1 MRAVV
6 QRVTDARVSVD
17 GDVKGSVGAG
27 MCVLL
32 GVEAGDGDKDLEY
45 IVDKVSGLRIFD
57 DENGV
62 MNRSILDTGGEILSI
77 SQFTLLGDVR
87 HGKRPSWIR
96 AERPE
101 EANDMYMRFNEVQAI
116 QKQTTRLRPAG
127 HTLLTSAPCSFHLYP
142 EDCPTAAHEIH
153 PGS

>member
-6 QRVTDARVSVD
+6 QRVKGASVSVD
-17 GDVKGSVGAG
+17 GEIRGAIDQG
-27 MCVLL
+27 LCVLL
-32 GVEAGDGDKDLEY
+32 GVEAGDEKKDLDY
-45 IVDKVSGLRIFD
+45 LLDKVSGLRIFD

-62 MNRSILDTGGEILSI
+62 MNRSVLDIGGEILSI

-101 EANDMYMRFNEVQAI
+101 QANEMYMRFNEGLRARGITVKEGVFQAEMLVNI
-116 QKQTTRLRPAG
+116 NNDGPVTI
-127 HTLLTSAPCSFHLYP
+127 LLDSKKIF
-142 EDCPTAAHEIH
+142 
-153 PGS
+153 

>member
-6 QRVTDARVSVD
+6 QRVTEASVSVD
-17 GDVKGSVGAG
+17 NEVKGAIGQG
-27 MCVLL
+27 LLVLL
-32 GVEAGDGDKDLEY
+32 GVETDDGEKDLQY
-45 IVDKVSGLRIFD
+45 MIDKVSGLRIFD

-62 MNRSILDTGGEILSI
+62 MNRSVMDTEGEILSI

-101 EANDMYMRFNEVQAI
+101 KANELYMEFNKGLRDKGINVEEGVFQAEMKVHLI
-116 QKQTTRLRPAG
+116 NDGPVTI
-127 HTLLTSAPCSFHLYP
+127 LLDSKKLF
-142 EDCPTAAHEIH
+142 
-153 PGS
+153 

>member
-6 QRVTDARVSVD
+6 QRVTEASVSVD
-17 GDVKGSVGAG
+17 NEIKGSIGQG
-27 MCVLL
+27 LLVLL
-32 GVEAGDGDKDLEY
+32 GVETGDGEDDLRY
-45 IVDKVSGLRIFD
+45 MIDKVSGLRIFD

-62 MNRSILDTGGEILSI
+62 MNRSVMDISGEILSI

-101 EANDMYMRFNEVQAI
+101 RANELYMDFNRGLRDKGINVAEGVFQAEMMVHLI
-116 QKQTTRLRPAG
+116 NDGPVTI
-127 HTLLTSAPCSFHLYP
+127 LLDSHRSF
-142 EDCPTAAHEIH
+142 
-153 PGS
+153 

>member
-6 QRVTDARVSVD
+6 QRVTDAKVSVD

-45 IVDKVSGLRIFD
+45 TVDKVSGLRIFD

-101 EANDMYMRFNEVQAI
+101 EANDMYMRFNEALRVKGIRVEEGVFQAEM
-116 QKQTTRLRPAG
+116 LV
-127 HTLLTSAPCSFHLYP
+127 
-142 EDCPTAAHEIH
+142 EIH
-153 PGS
+153 NDGPVTILLDSKKTF

>member
-6 QRVTDARVSVD
+6 QRVTDASVSVD
-17 GDVKGSVGAG
+17 GKVCGSVGKG
-27 MCVLL
+27 LCVLL
-32 GVEAGDGDKDLEY
+32 GVETDDGDKDLEY
-45 IVDKVSGLRIFD
+45 IIDKVAGLRIFD

-62 MNRSILDTGGEILSI
+62 MNLSILDMGGEILSI

-101 EANDMYMRFNEVQAI
+101 KANEMYMRFNNGLRAKGINVEEGVFQAEM
-116 QKQTTRLRPAG
+116 LV
-127 HTLLTSAPCSFHLYP
+127 
-142 EDCPTAAHEIH
+142 EIH
-153 PGS
+153 NDGPVTILLDSKRTF

>member
-6 QRVTDARVSVD
+6 QRVTDAKVSVD
-17 GDVKGSVGAG
+17 GAVRGSVGAG

-77 SQFTLLGDVR
+77 PQFTLLGDVR
-87 HGKRPSWIR
+87 HGKRPAWIR

-101 EANDMYMRFNEVQAI
+101 KANELYMRFNDGLRAKGIRVEEGVFQAEM
-116 QKQTTRLRPAG
+116 LV
-127 HTLLTSAPCSFHLYP
+127 
-142 EDCPTAAHEIH
+142 EIH
-153 PGS
+153 NDGPVTILLDSKKTF

>member
-6 QRVTDARVSVD
+6 QRVTDACVSVD
-17 GDVKGSVGAG
+17 GKVCGSAGKGL
-27 MCVLL
+27 CVLL
-32 GVEAGDGDKDLEY
+32 GVETDDGDKDLEY
-45 IVDKVSGLRIFD
+45 MIDKVAGLRIFD

-62 MNRSILDTGGEILSI
+62 MNLSVLDIGGEILSI

-101 EANDMYMRFNEVQAI
+101 KANEMYMRFNEGLRAKGIHVEEGVFQAEM
-116 QKQTTRLRPAG
+116 LV
-127 HTLLTSAPCSFHLYP
+127 
-142 EDCPTAAHEIH
+142 EIH
-153 PGS
+153 NDGPVTILLDSKRKF

>member
-6 QRVTDARVSVD
+6 QRVTDAKVSVD
-17 GDVKGSVGAG
+17 GTIRGSVGAG

-32 GVEAGDGDKDLEY
+32 GVESGDTDKDLDY

-57 DENGV
+57 DDNGV

-77 SQFTLLGDVR
+77 SQFTLMGDVR

-101 EANDMYMRFNEVQAI
+101 QANEMYMRFNDALREKGIRVEEGVFQAEM
-116 QKQTTRLRPAG
+116 LV
-127 HTLLTSAPCSFHLYP
+127 
-142 EDCPTAAHEIH
+142 EIH
-153 PGS
+153 NDGPVTILLDSKKTF

>member
-6 QRVTDARVSVD
+6 QRVTDAKVSVD
-17 GDVKGSVGAG
+17 GIVRGSVGAG

-32 GVEAGDGDKDLEY
+32 GVETGDGDKDLEY
-45 IVDKVSGLRIFD
+45 ITDKVSGLRIFD

-96 AERPE
+96 AERPD
-101 EANDMYMRFNEVQAI
+101 EANEMYRRFNEALRTKGIRVEEGVFQAEM
-116 QKQTTRLRPAG
+116 LV
-127 HTLLTSAPCSFHLYP
+127 
-142 EDCPTAAHEIH
+142 EIH
-153 PGS
+153 NDGPVTILLDSKKTF

>member
-6 QRVTDARVSVD
+6 QRVTDAKVTV
-17 GDVKGSVGAG
+17 GEKVTGSIGQG
-27 MCVLL
+27 LCVLL
-32 GVEAGDGDKDLEY
+32 GVETDDVQKDLDY
-45 IVDKVSGLRIFD
+45 ISEKVAGLRIFD

-62 MNRSILDTGGEILSI
+62 MNRSVMDVGGEILSI

-101 EANDMYMRFNEVQAI
+101 KANEMYLSFNESLRARGINVEEGVFQAEM
-116 QKQTTRLRPAG
+116 LV
-127 HTLLTSAPCSFHLYP
+127 
-142 EDCPTAAHEIH
+142 EIH
-153 PGS
+153 NDGPVTILLDSKKTF

>member
-6 QRVTDARVSVD
+6 QRVTDAKVSVN
-17 GDVKGSVGAG
+17 GTVNGSIGAG

-32 GVEAGDGDKDLEY
+32 GVETGDGDKDLDY

-57 DENGV
+57 DDNGV
-62 MNRSILDTGGEILSI
+62 MNRSLLDNGGEILSI

-101 EANDMYMRFNEVQAI
+101 EANEMYKRFNEALRAKGIKVEEGVFQAEM
-116 QKQTTRLRPAG
+116 LV
-127 HTLLTSAPCSFHLYP
+127 
-142 EDCPTAAHEIH
+142 EIH
-153 PGS
+153 NDGPVTILLDSRKTF

>member
-6 QRVTDARVSVD
+6 QRVTDAKVSVD
-17 GDVKGSVGAG
+17 GTIRGSVGAG

-32 GVEAGDGDKDLEY
+32 GVESGDSDKDLDY

-57 DENGV
+57 DDNGV

-77 SQFTLLGDVR
+77 SQFTLMGDVR

-101 EANDMYMRFNEVQAI
+101 RANEMYMRFNDALREKGIHVEEGVFQAEM
-116 QKQTTRLRPAG
+116 LV
-127 HTLLTSAPCSFHLYP
+127 
-142 EDCPTAAHEIH
+142 EIH
-153 PGS
+153 NDGPVTILLDSKKTF

>member
-6 QRVTDARVSVD
+6 QRVTDAKVSVD

-45 IVDKVSGLRIFD
+45 TVDNVSGLRIFD

-62 MNRSILDTGGEILSI
+62 MNRSILDTGG
-77 SQFTLLGDVR
+77 
-87 HGKRPSWIR
+87 
-96 AERPE
+96 
-101 EANDMYMRFNEVQAI
+101 
-116 QKQTTRLRPAG
+116 
-127 HTLLTSAPCSFHLYP
+127 
-142 EDCPTAAHEIH
+142 
-153 PGS
+153 

>member
-6 QRVTDARVSVD
+6 QRVTDAKVSVD

-45 IVDKVSGLRIFD
+45 TVDKVSGLRIFD

-101 EANDMYMRFNEVQAI
+101 EANESKKGFSRQRCWRRYI
-116 QKQTTRLRPAG
+116 TTVL
-127 HTLLTSAPCSFHLYP
+127 
-142 EDCPTAAHEIH
+142 
-153 PGS
+153 

>member
-6 QRVTDARVSVD
+6 QRVTGARVSVD

-62 MNRSILDTGGEILSI
+62 MNRSILDTG
-77 SQFTLLGDVR
+77 
-87 HGKRPSWIR
+87 KRPSWIK

-101 EANDMYMRFNEVQAI
+101 EANAMYMRFNEVLRAKGIRVEEGVFQAEM
-116 QKQTTRLRPAG
+116 LV
-127 HTLLTSAPCSFHLYP
+127 
-142 EDCPTAAHEIH
+142 EIH
-153 PGS
+153 NDGPVTILLDSKKTF

>member
-6 QRVTDARVSVD
+6 QRVTEAGVSID
-17 GDVKGSVGAG
+17 GNVCGSIGEG
-27 MCVLL
+27 LCVLL
-32 GVEAGDGDKDLEY
+32 GVETDDGDKDLEY
-45 IVDKVSGLRIFD
+45 ISEKVSGLRIFD

-62 MNRSILDTGGEILSI
+62 MNLSVMDIGGEVLSI

-101 EANDMYMRFNEVQAI
+101 KANKMYARFNDALRAKGIHVEEGVFQAEMLVNI
-116 QKQTTRLRPAG
+116 NNDGPVTI
-127 HTLLTSAPCSFHLYP
+127 LLDSKRTF
-142 EDCPTAAHEIH
+142 
-153 PGS
+153 

>member
-6 QRVTDARVSVD
+6 QRVTDASVSVD
-17 GDVKGSVGAG
+17 GKVCGSVGKG
-27 MCVLL
+27 LCVLL
-32 GVEAGDGDKDLEY
+32 GVETDDGDNDLEY
-45 IVDKVSGLRIFD
+45 IIDKAAGLRIFD

-62 MNRSILDTGGEILSI
+62 MNLSILDIGGEILSI

-101 EANDMYMRFNEVQAI
+101 KANEMYMRFNDGLRAKGIHVEEGVFQAEM
-116 QKQTTRLRPAG
+116 LV
-127 HTLLTSAPCSFHLYP
+127 
-142 EDCPTAAHEIH
+142 EIH
-153 PGS
+153 NDGPVTILLDSKRTF

>member
-6 QRVTDARVSVD
+6 QRVTDASVSVD
-17 GDVKGSVGAG
+17 GKVCGSVGKG
-27 MCVLL
+27 LCVLL
-32 GVEAGDGDKDLEY
+32 GVETDDGDKDLEY
-45 IVDKVSGLRIFD
+45 IIDKAAGLRIFD

-62 MNRSILDTGGEILSI
+62 MNLSILDIGGEILSI

-101 EANDMYMRFNEVQAI
+101 KANEMYMRFNDGLRAKGIHVEEGVFQAEM
-116 QKQTTRLRPAG
+116 LV
-127 HTLLTSAPCSFHLYP
+127 
-142 EDCPTAAHEIH
+142 EIH
-153 PGS
+153 NDGPVTILLDSKRTF